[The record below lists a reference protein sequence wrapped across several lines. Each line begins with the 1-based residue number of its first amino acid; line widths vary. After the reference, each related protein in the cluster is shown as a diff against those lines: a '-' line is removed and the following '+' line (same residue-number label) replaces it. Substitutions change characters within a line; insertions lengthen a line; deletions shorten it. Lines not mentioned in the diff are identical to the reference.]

1 MQKNELCQKI
11 WIYIWFFSFS
21 FQSPCASFSVIFK
34 IRLQR
39 QRTTQKLFE
48 LMGNSSSSGASW
60 MKFVLY
66 LFLLF
71 ISGLMDVASK
81 QMPADN
87 IPQIKYDVFI
97 NFRSRT
103 FVTVFLVI
111 WPRLSIK
118 SKYMPLFVNGKLEK
132 GDEIWPSLVGAIQAG
147 IIDFVGHIL
156 RKLYFTLVYVSLQG
170 KLPIVIEKKISL

>member
-1 MQKNELCQKI
+1 MLKTLISFYLLHPNVSHL
-11 WIYIWFFSFS
+11 SFS

-48 LMGNSSSSGASW
+48 LMENSSSSGASR

-81 QMPADN
+81 QMLADN
-87 IPQIKYDVFI
+87 VPQIKYDVFI

-103 FVTVFLVI
+103 SVTVFLVI
-111 WPRLSIK
+111 RPRLSIK
-118 SKYMPLFVNGKLEK
+118 SKYMPLFVNDKLEK
-132 GDEIWPSLVGAIQAG
+132 GDEIWPLHLKVVR
-147 IIDFVGHIL
+147 IDL
-156 RKLYFTLVYVSLQG
+156 RTYPNRYSTQY
-170 KLPIVIEKKISL
+170 